1 MTISDLKK
9 IINSLPDETVVL
21 LSTED
26 IYEVETIRIELHTDG
41 RVHLILTSDE

>member
-1 MTISDLKK
+1 MTINDLKK

-41 RVHLILTSDE
+41 RVHLILTYEE

>member
-1 MTISDLKK
+1 MTINDIKK

-26 IYEVETIRIELHTDG
+26 IYDVETVRIELHSDG
-41 RVHLILTSDE
+41 RVHLILTTEE